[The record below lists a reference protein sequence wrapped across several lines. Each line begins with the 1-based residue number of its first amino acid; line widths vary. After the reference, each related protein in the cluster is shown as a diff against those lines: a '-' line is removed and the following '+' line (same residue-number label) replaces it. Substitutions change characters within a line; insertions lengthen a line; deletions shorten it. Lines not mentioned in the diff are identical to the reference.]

1 MTGSGGVSVRAGPS
15 ARPSGRRQAQR
26 KAQRRYMQRQK
37 RRTEGPEE
45 TELGGAL
52 VCGNCGQLG
61 LASQGAGDP
70 HRDQASALTRAPC
83 SHCGECSWIDLGRP
97 SNALALRTNEDDDA
111 RRTEL
116 VPGRAIA
123 RGLMGL
129 ALGMFV
135 GLIGGGGWVFT
146 LVVAGL
152 AGLVA
157 VLLTIR
163 SAQAVRIESPQSL
176 PMRWAMVLPP
186 AAEDMQEVER
196 IVSGSA
202 EVRGELLRA
211 PLSGRSCAAYE
222 IGVRRD
228 DDAEAPLATWNLLE
242 QKIAELVVDGD
253 RVDPARTRLE
263 LPRQRLGSLLEFQL
277 DEPARVYLRQRGIG
291 AEVVSVELFETIIE
305 PGAEVSI
312 AIGAQVSTLRAEG

>member
-1 MTGSGGVSVRAGPS
+1 
-15 ARPSGRRQAQR
+15 
-26 KAQRRYMQRQK
+26 MQRQK
-37 RRTEGPEE
+37 RSSEGPEE

-52 VCGNCGQLG
+52 VCGSCGQLG
-61 LASQGAGDP
+61 LASLGSGDP

-83 SHCGECSWIDLGRP
+83 SHCGERSWIDLGRP

-135 GLIGGGGWVFT
+135 GLIGGGGMAFA

-152 AGLVA
+152 GGLVA
-157 VLLTIR
+157 VLLTVR
-163 SAQAVRIESPQSL
+163 SAQAMRVDRPQSL
-176 PMRWAMVLPP
+176 PTRWTMVLPP
-186 AAEDMQEVER
+186 AEDMQEVER

-228 DDAEAPLATWNLLE
+228 DDAEAPLATWGLLE

-253 RVDPARTRLE
+253 RVDPARTRLD
-263 LPRQRLGSLLEFQL
+263 LPRQRLGSLLELHL

-305 PGAEVSI
+305 PGAEVSV
-312 AIGAQVSTLRAEG
+312 AIGAQVSTLRAER